1 MDIKKKRVMRIILII
16 ILIIIFLFLWLG
28 IGRSKVFS
36 RNRKGLNMSG
46 VSEIAKPVFV
56 VDGNSNI
63 KIDGKKDT
71 VYKFCVKN
79 YDDTGVS
86 NTDLRYF
93 IQVVNDSEADLDF
106 ILTSKGKKVNLNNN
120 KTGLIALSSSKKQTD
135 EYELKII
142 YNNDPAMESN
152 IDGNVQIKIEAVPDE

>member
-1 MDIKKKRVMRIILII
+1 MDIKEKKVIRVVLII
-16 ILIIIFLFLWLG
+16 ILIIIFLLLWLG
-28 IGRSKVFS
+28 IGRGKDFYKY
-36 RNRKGLNMSG
+36 NKGLSMTG

-71 VYKFCVKN
+71 VYKFSVKN
-79 YDDTGVS
+79 YDNTGTS

-93 IQVVNDSEADLDF
+93 IQVINDSEADLDF
-106 ILTSKGKKVNLNNN
+106 ILTSNGKKVNLNNN

-135 EYELKII
+135 EYQLKII
-142 YNNDPAMESN
+142 YNNDPATASD